1 MNATPNSLQA
11 RAAAL
16 VFALTVT
23 LSMLAGMDAL
33 ATPYPGAAALA
44 QDAMTCTV
52 RG

>member
-1 MNATPNSLQA
+1 MNATLNPLPA

-23 LSMLAGMDAL
+23 LSMLAAVDAL
-33 ATPYPGAAALA
+33 ATPYPAAAALA
-44 QDAMTCTV
+44 HETVSCTV

>member
-1 MNATPNSLQA
+1 MNATPNPLPA

-23 LSMLAGMDAL
+23 LSMIAGVDAL
-33 ATPYPGAAALA
+33 ATPYPAAASLA
-44 QDAMTCTV
+44 QDSVTCMV